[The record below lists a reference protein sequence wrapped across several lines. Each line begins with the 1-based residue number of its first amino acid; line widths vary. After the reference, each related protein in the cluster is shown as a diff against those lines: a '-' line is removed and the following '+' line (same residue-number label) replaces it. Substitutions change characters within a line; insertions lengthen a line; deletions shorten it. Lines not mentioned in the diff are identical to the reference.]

1 MTTRYLLIKHLS
13 LGFGVLLKRENA
25 DVGKIFFAE
34 TRAVKSV
41 ILSHPYLSVAD
52 NLTLSKF
59 VSLGLYEG
67 LFDDQT
73 KASAREFLDNHIRDM
88 HVSEKECYG
97 SIVDA
102 HEYQFRITIDSNSFI
117 NLSCTCTSSG
127 SCKHLYAVFMSMRKL
142 INPKATDE
150 RIVASSQNNNEF
162 KDSLERFLYVRSA
175 DNLSLVSKL
184 SYQLV
189 SEEKAKL
196 FIETIVPFY
205 QRGQYKARVISDILA
220 PLYFSGKNKD
230 NFNKNKEAGN
240 DQIVS
245 MLTEA
250 EAYYQNN
257 LAKDFERKGGDTR
270 KANLY
275 NILLAPNCDGLVS
288 LLKHA
293 EDNYSEERLAS
304 QVMVEFLK
312 YQDLTIENIISLKGC
327 YLFQIN
333 HRYYMNDL
341 LNSPMKNRLS
351 AYLLF
356 FDELPLDENKIKQ
369 IPLNYFLKVAPFSN
383 DKSHYIQIVYS
394 YFDQLKEE
402 DLDSLVELL
411 VGVSLQHEYID
422 ERTIRL
428 TIELSK
434 KIPSA
439 SYVIELVENNI
450 RRPKKSRAN

>member
-73 KASAREFLDNHIRDM
+73 KASAQEFLDNHIRDM
-88 HVSEKECYG
+88 HVSENECYG

-150 RIVASSQNNNEF
+150 RIVASSQSNNEF

-175 DNLSLVSKL
+175 DNLSLVCKL

-196 FIETIVPFY
+196 FIETIVLFY

-230 NFNKNKEAGN
+230 NFNKIKEAGN

-257 LAKDFERKGGDTR
+257 LAKDYERKGGDTR

-402 DLDSLVELL
+402 DLDSFVELL

>member
-1 MTTRYLLIKHLS
+1 MIEEAKSVYTSLNNEYERKKADARKANIYHILLSPDCMS
-13 LGFGVLLKRENA
+13 LVALLKR
-25 DVGKIFFAE
+25 
-34 TRAVKSV
+34 
-41 ILSHPYLSVAD
+41 
-52 NLTLSKF
+52 
-59 VSLGLYEG
+59 
-67 LFDDQT
+67 
-73 KASAREFLDNHIRDM
+73 
-88 HVSEKECYG
+88 
-97 SIVDA
+97 
-102 HEYQFRITIDSNSFI
+102 
-117 NLSCTCTSSG
+117 
-127 SCKHLYAVFMSMRKL
+127 
-142 INPKATDE
+142 
-150 RIVASSQNNNEF
+150 
-162 KDSLERFLYVRSA
+162 
-175 DNLSLVSKL
+175 
-184 SYQLV
+184 
-189 SEEKAKL
+189 
-196 FIETIVPFY
+196 
-205 QRGQYKARVISDILA
+205 
-220 PLYFSGKNKD
+220 
-230 NFNKNKEAGN
+230 
-240 DQIVS
+240 
-245 MLTEA
+245 
-250 EAYYQNN
+250 
-257 LAKDFERKGGDTR
+257 
-270 KANLY
+270 
-275 NILLAPNCDGLVS
+275 
-288 LLKHA
+288 A

-402 DLDSLVELL
+402 DLDSFVELL

>member
-1 MTTRYLLIKHLS
+1 MTSRFLLIKHLS

-25 DVGKIFFAE
+25 DVGKIYFAE
-34 TRAVKSV
+34 TKATKSV
-41 ILSHPYLSVAD
+41 ILSHPYLSVAEG
-52 NLTLSKF
+52 LTLSKF

-67 LFDDQT
+67 LFDEQT
-73 KASAREFLDNHIRDM
+73 KIQGREYLDNHIKDM
-88 HVSEKECYG
+88 HVAENECYG
-97 SIVDA
+97 SIMGS
-102 HEYQFRITIDSNSFI
+102 HEYQFRITVDQNSFI
-117 NLSCTCTSSG
+117 SISCTCQSAG
-127 SCKHLYAVFMSMRKL
+127 ICKHAYAVFVAMRKL
-142 INPKATDE
+142 INPKAGDE
-150 RIVASSQNNNEF
+150 KAVTVSSQTNEF
-162 KDSLERFLYVRSA
+162 KDALERFLYVRSA
-175 DNLSLVSKL
+175 ENISLVSKL
-184 SYQLV
+184 SYQLLNL
-189 SEEKAKL
+189 EKVQS
-196 FIETIVPFY
+196 FIETLLPFY

-220 PLYFSGKNKD
+220 PLYFSKKNEE
-230 NFNKNKEAGN
+230 NFNKVKETATDG
-240 DQIVS
+240 IIA
-245 MLTEA
+245 MLNEA
-250 EAYYQNN
+250 ENYYQNN
-257 LAKDFERKGGDTR
+257 LVREYERKGGETK

-275 NILLAPNCDGLVS
+275 HILLMPDCSALAA

-304 QVMVEFLK
+304 QVMVEYLK
-312 YQDLTIENIISLKGC
+312 YNDLTIEDIITLKGC
-327 YLFQIN
+327 YLFQVN

-356 FDELPLDENKIKQ
+356 FDELPLEENKIKQ
-369 IPLNYFLKVAPFSN
+369 IPLSYFLKVAPFSN
-383 DKSHYIQIVYS
+383 DKSHYVQIVYT

-402 DLDSLVELL
+402 DTDSLVELL

-439 SYVIELVENNI
+439 SYVIELVDNNI